1 MRILLY
7 WNRMIKWKRL
17 EGAYM
22 KRWQILFNIIWEVLI
37 FVGGALLLIFLVP
50 KVLGFFWPFVAS
62 WVLAL
67 LAAPLCSFLEKHIK
81 LNKKWASAL
90 IIILVLLGLAGIGY
104 LLVTKLGRE
113 MVSFLSDAP
122 MYYSYFQNTV
132 IMLSEKINDMIA
144 PISSDFGQQ
153 VQAASSDLLMQ
164 AGKAINHLAP
174 KGVEV
179 MGAAAANITNGLVG
193 TLVMILAAYFF
204 IADREKI
211 SAQWIKVVPDD
222 MQEQVNKI
230 KTKVFAALGGFVLAQ
245 LKIMCVV
252 FFILLVGLLLMKNPY
267 ALFLALLIAFL
278 DLLPILG
285 TGTVL
290 LPWAVSVFLRGEFRQ
305 AVMLLVLYL
314 ICLLT
319 RQLLQPK
326 IIGDS
331 MGMGTLLTLFLIY
344 TGFKLHGVGGM
355 ILALLIGTI
364 FMSLYRMGLFDEKIQ
379 KISKMIYAYRHYGE
393 EQLPRS

>member
-1 MRILLY
+1 
-7 WNRMIKWKRL
+7 
-17 EGAYM
+17 
-22 KRWQILFNIIWEVLI
+22 
-37 FVGGALLLIFLVP
+37 
-50 KVLGFFWPFVAS
+50 
-62 WVLAL
+62 
-67 LAAPLCSFLEKHIK
+67 
-81 LNKKWASAL
+81 
-90 IIILVLLGLAGIGY
+90 
-104 LLVTKLGRE
+104 
-113 MVSFLSDAP
+113 
-122 MYYSYFQNTV
+122 
-132 IMLSEKINDMIA
+132 
-144 PISSDFGQQ
+144 
-153 VQAASSDLLMQ
+153 
-164 AGKAINHLAP
+164 
-174 KGVEV
+174 
-179 MGAAAANITNGLVG
+179 
-193 TLVMILAAYFF
+193 
-204 IADREKI
+204 
-211 SAQWIKVVPDD
+211 
-222 MQEQVNKI
+222 
-230 KTKVFAALGGFVLAQ
+230 
-245 LKIMCVV
+245 
-252 FFILLVGLLLMKNPY
+252 MKNPY

-290 LPWAVSVFLRGEFRQ
+290 LPWAVSVFLRGDFRQ